1 VLREGLSTAIAAAKL
16 GAVASHPRRVVDR
29 ATRGRHTSLEPSAAA
44 AARRSSSRSPQPRIV
59 AGSQPQNRARSS
71 FASFDRL
78 DKRFSDGAA
87 APASRLHGQPFVQP
101 IKTRELEP
109 RALLGL
115 GFRFC
120 GILRFIALLCARA
133 RARAPTATQSA
144 GSQHRNETLIPER
157 GALQVLIGWPNGLLR
172 SKPEV

>member
-1 VLREGLSTAIAAAKL
+1 VLRAGLSTAIAAAKL

-29 ATRGRHTSLEPSAAA
+29 ATRGRHTSLEPSSSGAAFVVA
-44 AARRSSSRSPQPRIV
+44 IATQPRIV

-87 APASRLHGQPFVQP
+87 AAASRLHGQPFVQP